1 MFSVLCTR
9 LPTSFPGFSP
19 TRPHGAR
26 ERETL
31 GNAGHVSP
39 RIWEIT
45 KKRFGGGAGKCEICL
60 YRAYTGQ
67 RSHQT
72 VYLTW
77 SWTRKIMHKVL
88 RQRKRNFLQN
98 ISMLIGC
105 LSAMLSFGTCDGNRG
120 GFTVN
125 NLGILVVV
133 FIPKR
138 TRLELPFIC
147 CGGHF
152 RKQMYS
158 ICMCFQDYYYARR
171 RKNVSSVAVLTRD
184 LELPRSN
191 RKREYA
197 ARTVRLIV
205 SYCSNG
211 KR

>member
-1 MFSVLCTR
+1 M
-9 LPTSFPGFSP
+9 
-19 TRPHGAR
+19 
-26 ERETL
+26 
-31 GNAGHVSP
+31 
-39 RIWEIT
+39 
-45 KKRFGGGAGKCEICL
+45 
-60 YRAYTGQ
+60 Y
-67 RSHQT
+67 
-72 VYLTW
+72 
-77 SWTRKIMHKVL
+77 KVL
-88 RQRKRNFLQN
+88 WQRKRNFLQN
-98 ISMLIGC
+98 IWVLIGC
-105 LSAMLSFGTCDGNRG
+105 LSAMLSFGTCNGNRG
-120 GFTVN
+120 GFTVCAVKN

-138 TRLELPFIC
+138 TRFELPFIC

-171 RKNVSSVAVLTRD
+171 RKNLSSVAVPTRD

-211 KR
+211 KRSRESWKKVFLAKALCFCIFCRRHIYNYQDSRKLLC